1 MVTKFKY
8 FNKNGIVSRTPD
20 YSFTAI
26 EELSSRLTGIDN
38 DLVITSI
45 ANTTLKGESERHLI
59 EAEDAWFK
67 MGEIHE
73 LSGNINEAKNCYQKC
88 ISEHGQKYSLNSDIV
103 DNAKKRVEEL
113 NKR

>member
-45 ANTTLKGESERHLI
+45 AV
-59 EAEDAWFK
+59 
-67 MGEIHE
+67 
-73 LSGNINEAKNCYQKC
+73 NE
-88 ISEHGQKYSLNSDIV
+88 
-103 DNAKKRVEEL
+103 
-113 NKR
+113 